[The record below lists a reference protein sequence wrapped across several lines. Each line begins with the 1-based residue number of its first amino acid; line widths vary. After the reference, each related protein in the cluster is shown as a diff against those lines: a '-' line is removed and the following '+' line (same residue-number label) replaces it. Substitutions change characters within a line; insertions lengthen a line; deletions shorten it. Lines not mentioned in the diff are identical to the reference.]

1 MITPLNNIEEH
12 QHAGSPICW
21 HLPWQF
27 TGVLLL
33 SFLVQLFV
41 QKQHCGGGLIFAHSV
56 GVIILLL
63 SSEIVN

>member
-12 QHAGSPICW
+12 QHAGSPVCW

-41 QKQHCGGGLIFAHSV
+41 QKQHCVGG
-56 GVIILLL
+56 
-63 SSEIVN
+63 

>member
-41 QKQHCGGGLIFAHSV
+41 QKQHCVGG
-56 GVIILLL
+56 
-63 SSEIVN
+63 